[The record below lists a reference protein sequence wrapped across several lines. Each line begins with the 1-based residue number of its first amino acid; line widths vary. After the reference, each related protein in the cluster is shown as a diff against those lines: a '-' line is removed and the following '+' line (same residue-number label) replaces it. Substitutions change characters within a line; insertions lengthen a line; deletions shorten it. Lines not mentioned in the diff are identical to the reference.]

1 MLCELLDEQLKA
13 GALDGDALNT
23 AMTLHNRLNE
33 RKEAKKKGEV
43 NHFLELD
50 KTMLEDFL
58 LAAPDGSHYL
68 NHELQSRH
76 TKTKEPRSSGP
87 FLKKPPGRAPKGTAW
102 SDEKMDWVP
111 VVGSEADKAD
121 ALANIQ
127 RIEREAIAKN
137 AAGSSSATA
146 MEEEIDMTA
155 EEELFVAPAAAMRK
169 PQTKKRSN
177 KEMASSASSRED
189 TRPTTTAAHTSPAS
203 SAGNARSP
211 KTQSLGSNAASA
223 RPTPASKSSASSK
236 PIDAIKSK
244 LARWR
249 CKGGKE
255 MWMLTEREIEE
266 AEEGEPLPSE
276 SMMSR
281 DEMVREYGRDTTA
294 HLVRAW
300 EASSSLKESVCT
312 PGKEKSWLDLTNL
325 ASLDLS
331 GGAYCCRMLL
341 LLETAVLGEEMQN
354 EKAWTKGRSGWVSRV
369 TSLGIKG
376 TCFDEECSPGG
387 NLVTQ
392 TLLFVKGINA
402 TALFDRSF
410 VEGFDDWRQEML
422 QLGKDADA
430 KLKTEEPNAK
440 RRRGS
445 RTDTNAEQPFDGF
458 DTAAWLSLVSRLC
471 DGIERWQR
479 EA

>member
-1 MLCELLDEQLKA
+1 
-13 GALDGDALNT
+13 
-23 AMTLHNRLNE
+23 
-33 RKEAKKKGEV
+33 
-43 NHFLELD
+43 
-50 KTMLEDFL
+50 
-58 LAAPDGSHYL
+58 
-68 NHELQSRH
+68 
-76 TKTKEPRSSGP
+76 
-87 FLKKPPGRAPKGTAW
+87 
-102 SDEKMDWVP
+102 
-111 VVGSEADKAD
+111 
-121 ALANIQ
+121 
-127 RIEREAIAKN
+127 
-137 AAGSSSATA
+137 
-146 MEEEIDMTA
+146 
-155 EEELFVAPAAAMRK
+155 
-169 PQTKKRSN
+169 
-177 KEMASSASSRED
+177 
-189 TRPTTTAAHTSPAS
+189 
-203 SAGNARSP
+203 
-211 KTQSLGSNAASA
+211 
-223 RPTPASKSSASSK
+223 
-236 PIDAIKSK
+236 
-244 LARWR
+244 
-249 CKGGKE
+249 
-255 MWMLTEREIEE
+255 MLTEREIEE

-281 DEMVREYGRDTTA
+281 DEMVSEYGRDTTA
-294 HLVRAW
+294 HLIRAW

-325 ASLDLS
+325 ASLDPS

-402 TALFDRSF
+402 TALFDSSF
-410 VEGFDDWRQEML
+410 VESFDDWRQEML